1 LIQQLIDDNSC
12 SMELS
17 RGSVEVLIRELL
29 TEIEL
34 SKNSWFLKF
43 IEILLLSLQKWFKGI
58 DLLVLLC

>member
-1 LIQQLIDDNSC
+1 MIQQLIDDNSC

>member
-1 LIQQLIDDNSC
+1 
-12 SMELS
+12 MALS
-17 RGSVEVLIRELL
+17 RGSIEVLILELH

-43 IEILLLSLQKWFKGI
+43 IEILLLSLQKWFKEI